1 MMFHHGTQTLI
12 DAWSLLPDSQRI
24 PSRLSIDPAAF
35 GPLLPQVFVADRTG
49 EGARVRF
56 AGGWVEA
63 FHGRPMFGQSWLDL
77 WQADSRA
84 LVVSAVIQAFREAR
98 PVALVAEAC
107 GEGLEIAFAPLRGP
121 DGNPDR
127 LLGLYQPVT
136 PLGRELK
143 GVTAMN
149 ARVSIG
155 VGECRRAPLVLACRD
170 GLRVA

>member
-1 MMFHHGTQTLI
+1 MFHHGTQTLI

-35 GPLLPQVFVADRTG
+35 GPLLPQVFVADRTDG
-49 EGARVRF
+49 GARVRF

-63 FHGRPMFGQSWLDL
+63 FHGRPMFAQPWLDL

-84 LVVSAVIQAFREAR
+84 LVASAIVQAFREAR
-98 PVALVAEAC
+98 PVALVAEAE

-121 DGNPDR
+121 DGAPDR
-127 LLGLYQPVT
+127 LLGLYQP
-136 PLGRELK
+136 LGALARELK
-143 GVTAMN
+143 GVAAMT

-155 VGECRRAPLVLACRD
+155 VGEPRRAPLVLACLD
-170 GLRVA
+170 GRRVA